1 MPGSGSTQR
10 VFVGNLA
17 PDVRPRD
24 LERFFH
30 GYGRLGD
37 ISLKNGYG
45 FVDFDDYRDAEDA
58 AADLD
63 GKDMNGDKIRV
74 ELAYTPREKER
85 ARRERDRGG
94 RDRGGRG
101 RSPPRG
107 GDRGRRGN
115 PPGQRTNYR
124 IIVENLSS
132 RTSWQDLKDYFRKAG
147 EITYTSAHKIRSG
160 EGLVE
165 FADRRGMQYALDKM
179 DDTELSGKRLR
190 LVEEKRGGRG
200 GRSRSRSASRSRSP
214 KRGTTRSRTRSR
226 SGSRGRGRS

>member
-1 MPGSGSTQR
+1 MPGSQR

-17 PDVRPRD
+17 PDVRARD
-24 LERFFH
+24 VEGFFR
-30 GYGRLGD
+30 GYGKLGD

-58 AADLD
+58 VADLD
-63 GKDMNGDKIRV
+63 GKDMNGDRIRV

-85 ARRERDRGG
+85 ARREAERGDRGV
-94 RDRGGRG
+94 DRRRA
-101 RSPPRG
+101 RSPPRFAE
-107 GDRGRRGN
+107 RRRGN

-132 RTSWQDLKDYFRKAG
+132 RVSWQDLKDYFRKAG
-147 EITYTSAHKIRSG
+147 EITYTSAHKIRNG

-165 FADRRGMQYALDKM
+165 FADRSGMRYAIDRLDN
-179 DDTELSGKRLR
+179 TELNGKRLK

-200 GRSRSRSASRSRSP
+200 GRSRSRSPTSRSRSRSP
-214 KRGTTRSRTRSR
+214 KRAITRSRTRS
-226 SGSRGRGRS
+226 GSRDRRGRS